1 MGKFYVTT
9 PIYYVNDEPHIGH
22 AYTTILADVLSR
34 YHRLFGDEV
43 FFSTGT
49 DEHGLKVQEAAKKRN
64 KSPKEHCDEVVQRFL
79 SLWDKLKV
87 SYTKFI
93 RTTDRQHVFVVQNML
108 TYLYE
113 RGDIYFDT
121 YTGKYCVSEERFW
134 TEKDLVD
141 GKCPSCG
148 RDVITIEE
156 KNYFFKLS
164 KYQDWLINYI
174 NEHPEFIYPQSRRNE
189 ILGFLKNPL
198 NDLCISRPKSRLDW
212 GIEIPFDKNYV
223 TYVWFDALI
232 NYISTIGVYRDN
244 TSFKKWW
251 PADVQLVGKD
261 IITTHAVYWPIML
274 KAAGFDMPKRI
285 VAHGWWLMED
295 TKMSKSLGNVVRPID
310 LIDKYGIESFRY
322 VLIRNMNIG
331 SDANF
336 SEKLMINTI
345 NSDLANDYGNLLSR
359 TVKMLEKYFNG
370 KVPKPG
376 KVKSEDK
383 VLVEEGRKL
392 PIDVKDN
399 IGNLKVNEALERI
412 LNYIRMIN
420 KYIDSMAPWEIKRK
434 GEEDRLAT
442 VLYNV
447 AEALRIST
455 LLLSPI
461 ILDKADEAIS
471 VFSDSVFHYI
481 DGTNK
486 SLKVLE
492 WGYLKPGTV
501 INKVDILFPRIDV
514 SKLAKYEEKAKKT
527 EEHER
532 FKKGVLELNQIDISE
547 FKKVELVV
555 AQVLEAEKIE
565 GSEKLLKLQI
575 DIGDEQ
581 RQLVAGIAKYYKPD
595 ELIGKKIIIVKNLK
609 PAKLMGELSQGMLLA
624 ASNGEDLSLL
634 TVDKDIT
641 PGASVS

>member
-64 KSPKEHCDEVVQRFL
+64 KPPKEHCDEVVKRFL
-79 SLWDKLKV
+79 NLWEKLRI
-87 SYTKFI
+87 SYTKFV
-93 RTTDRQHVFVVQNML
+93 RTTDKRHIFVVQNML

-121 YTGKYCVSEERFW
+121 YTGKYCVAEERFW
-134 TEKDLVD
+134 TEKDLID

-148 RDVITIEE
+148 REVITIEE

-164 KYQDWLINYI
+164 KYQEWLINYI
-174 NEHPEFIYPQSRRNE
+174 NENPDFIYPQSRRNE

-274 KAAGFDMPKRI
+274 KAAGFEIPKKI

-295 TKMSKSLGNVVRPID
+295 TKMSKSLGNVVKPID
-310 LIDKYGIESFRY
+310 LIDKYGVECFRY
-322 VLIRNMNIG
+322 VLIKNMNIG

-336 SEKLMINTI
+336 SERMMIKTI

-359 TVKMLEKYFNG
+359 IIKMLEKYFNS
-370 KVPKPG
+370 KIPDPDKME
-376 KVKSEDK
+376 KDDKS
-383 VLVEEGRKL
+383 LVETGKNLSEM
-392 PIDVKDN
+392 VKNDINN
-399 IGNLKVNEALERI
+399 IKVNEALDKI

-420 KYIDSMAPWEIKRK
+420 KYIDSMAPWDLKKR
-434 GEEDRLAT
+434 GEDKRLST
-442 VLYNV
+442 VLYNA
-447 AEALRIST
+447 AEALRLST
-455 LLLSPI
+455 LLLAPI
-461 ILDKADEAIS
+461 ITDKAEVAMS
-471 VFSDSVFHYI
+471 VFSDTLFPYI
-481 DGTNK
+481 DKTNK
-486 SLKVLE
+486 NLKILE
-492 WGYLKPGTV
+492 WGGLKPGAS
-501 INKVDILFPRIDV
+501 IEKVDILFPRIKQVEETQLAKEMHV
-514 SKLAKYEEKAKKT
+514 SKEKKI
-527 EEHER
+527 E
-532 FKKGVLELNQIDISE
+532 KGVKKLDQIDISE
-547 FKKVELVV
+547 FKKIELVV
-555 AQVLEAEKIE
+555 AQIIEAEKIE
-565 GSEKLLKLQI
+565 ASEKLLKLQI
-575 DIGDEQ
+575 DIGEEK
-581 RQLVAGIAKYYKPD
+581 RQLVAGIAKYYTTD
-595 ELIGKKIIIVKNLK
+595 ELIGKKIIVVKNLK
-609 PAKLMGELSQGMLLA
+609 PAKLMGEVSQGMLLA
-624 ASNGEDLSLL
+624 ASDRGNLSLL
-634 TVDKDIT
+634 TVDKDIP
-641 PGASVS
+641 PGSVIS